1 MSRAFVKE
9 PDSGSPEDEIP
20 ERRVSEHPNYVTP
33 AGLAQLEDEI
43 GRLRAEQQSVGADP
57 QDADAGERLA
67 YIDRELR
74 YFTGRLESAIL
85 VADRSTDEVAF
96 GAQVRVRGSDGSDR
110 RFAIVGEDEA
120 DLASGKV
127 SYVSPLAQALLSAH
141 VGDTVTWQRPA
152 GDLQLTVMA
161 LDLPDTP

>member
-9 PDSGSPEDEIP
+9 PDGGPPEDEIP

-33 AGLAQLEDEI
+33 TGLAQLAEEI
-43 GRLRAEQQSVGADP
+43 GRLRAERLRVAGEP
-57 QDADAGERLA
+57 EEVDAGERLA
-67 YIDRELR
+67 YLDRELR

-85 VADRSTDEVAF
+85 GVDRPTAEVAF
-96 GAQVRVRGSDGSDR
+96 GAHVRVRGSDGGDR
-110 RFAIVGEDEA
+110 SFAIVGEDEA

-127 SYVSPLAQALLSAH
+127 SYVSPLAQALLGAR
-141 VGDTVTWQRPA
+141 VGDTVTWERPA

-161 LDLPDTP
+161 LDRPDAP